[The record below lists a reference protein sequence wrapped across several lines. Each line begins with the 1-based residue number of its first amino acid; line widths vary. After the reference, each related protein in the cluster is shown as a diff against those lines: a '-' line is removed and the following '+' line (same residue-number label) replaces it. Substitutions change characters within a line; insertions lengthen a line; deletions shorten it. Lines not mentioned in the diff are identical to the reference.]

1 MGNSKGILDE
11 MPFHKFKNITELQ
24 HTIGIEKVAG
34 GNILGSEQEN
44 YAKLIT
50 EVATP
55 LIRKCF

>member
-1 MGNSKGILDE
+1 

-50 EVATP
+50 VDPRKPEVATP
-55 LIRKCF
+55 FIRKCF